1 MGVLDLE
8 FPQGTDKSLFLESAY
23 LLCYGLLKRRKMMSF
38 GKESLIEFF
47 LAHKSVLQDFLV
59 HVRMVQSALTNT

>member
-1 MGVLDLE
+1 
-8 FPQGTDKSLFLESAY
+8 
-23 LLCYGLLKRRKMMSF
+23 MMSF

-47 LAHKSVLQDFLV
+47 LAHKSVLQDLV